1 MFNFNHHHP
10 LAPEFLTTV
19 LGFTV
24 VLLISVWFFIHFLR
38 VGLQSSD
45 STRIDAKK

>member
-1 MFNFNHHHP
+1 MFEFNHHHP
-10 LAPEFLTTV
+10 VAPEFYTTV

-24 VLLISVWFFIHFLR
+24 MILISVWFFIHYLR

-45 STRIDAKK
+45 AIRIDAKK